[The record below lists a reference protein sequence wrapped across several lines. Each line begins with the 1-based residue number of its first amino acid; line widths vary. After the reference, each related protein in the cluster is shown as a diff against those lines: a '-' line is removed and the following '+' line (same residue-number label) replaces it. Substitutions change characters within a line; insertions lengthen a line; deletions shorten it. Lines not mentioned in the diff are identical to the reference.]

1 MVARQSK
8 MAISKI
14 TTQKTEL
21 KYTHI
26 NLAVLIRHSFK
37 YKNTVSQKT
46 SYRDTETQ
54 IQALAEYMKI
64 SLVFKGFKGMKGSQV
79 ERRRGRRREV
89 GHKGWPYRCLPT
101 PADSQALQDFILGL

>member
-1 MVARQSK
+1 MVAKQSK

-26 NLAVLIRHSFK
+26 KLAVLIRHSFK

-46 SYRDTETQ
+46 SYRDTELQ
-54 IQALAEYMKI
+54 IQVLTE
-64 SLVFKGFKGMKGSQV
+64 
-79 ERRRGRRREV
+79 
-89 GHKGWPYRCLPT
+89 
-101 PADSQALQDFILGL
+101 